1 MREILIGLLIFSIL
15 GLFIETLVV
24 YKNLKTKL
32 HTYLFLNCLAM
43 LINNTGYLLQLLSK
57 TQEEYISSLKFS
69 YFGRIWVI
77 YSLFMFTVELCH
89 IKIPKIIARAPVFI
103 DVASYF
109 AIITLNHHS
118 LYYKNYH
125 FTVNKG
131 VPVLITDAGIMH
143 DVYMQCQIV
152 MIILALYW
160 IIYTLRGLVNER
172 ARKRL
177 KVLLAGF
184 LLSSMC
190 FIFQI
195 SHTFSLTNRFDITQY
210 GNIAITVSMFIV
222 IFKYNLLG
230 IIDAA
235 KEYIIDSL
243 SEGVI
248 AVDDRGV
255 VKYYN
260 DHARLLYPLLD
271 TDPAMAVEE
280 VKEAVLLG
288 ETIYKNE
295 RYYTLEEKELT
306 DKGEYFGK
314 LYALVDTTVLKQNE
328 YKLKSEAAA
337 LEKAAVGMKERLLST
352 EELIQQDR
360 ALRHDRR
367 HFEALILSLLRD
379 GKTEDAKRCLEERM
393 NTEPRY
399 STKYCD
405 NATVN
410 AALTHYVNVA
420 EKNDI
425 NIKVATHI
433 PNEVGVDEMKL
444 AIAISNLI
452 ENAIHACEKQT
463 EGSKY
468 IDISSKFKNQLLFE
482 ITNSCDKKVVLD
494 DDGHPFSLEAGHG
507 IGTRSIL
514 SFIEET
520 DSDIRYIAEDNRFTV
535 RMIIG

>member
-15 GLFIETLVV
+15 GLFIESLVV

-89 IKIPKIIARAPVFI
+89 IKIPKILARAPVFI

-143 DVYMQCQIV
+143 DVYMQGQIV

-235 KEYIIDSL
+235 KEYIIDS
-243 SEGVI
+243 
-248 AVDDRGV
+248 
-255 VKYYN
+255 
-260 DHARLLYPLLD
+260 
-271 TDPAMAVEE
+271 
-280 VKEAVLLG
+280 
-288 ETIYKNE
+288 
-295 RYYTLEEKELT
+295 
-306 DKGEYFGK
+306 
-314 LYALVDTTVLKQNE
+314 
-328 YKLKSEAAA
+328 
-337 LEKAAVGMKERLLST
+337 
-352 EELIQQDR
+352 
-360 ALRHDRR
+360 
-367 HFEALILSLLRD
+367 
-379 GKTEDAKRCLEERM
+379 
-393 NTEPRY
+393 
-399 STKYCD
+399 
-405 NATVN
+405 
-410 AALTHYVNVA
+410 
-420 EKNDI
+420 
-425 NIKVATHI
+425 
-433 PNEVGVDEMKL
+433 
-444 AIAISNLI
+444 
-452 ENAIHACEKQT
+452 
-463 EGSKY
+463 
-468 IDISSKFKNQLLFE
+468 
-482 ITNSCDKKVVLD
+482 
-494 DDGHPFSLEAGHG
+494 
-507 IGTRSIL
+507 
-514 SFIEET
+514 
-520 DSDIRYIAEDNRFTV
+520 
-535 RMIIG
+535 